1 MNIPACSA
9 RLARARPVS
18 MAAPMSPTAADLA
31 DSRAAARPRRPL
43 LRRQGRRSSDRMRS
57 GAGVPPLRATR
68 IAAANG
74 TVTETTPK
82 AQHQGEQGQA
92 EAPWSQ
98 YRSPRTAAAVGRES
112 HEGPD
117 VSAVGEVP
125 DAVDAGQAKPEAEHP
140 AEQSRHPR
148 HGWPRR
154 PRHWVVS
161 ANACSGHLL
170 LRLGQVLPPVSR
182 PQSVAR
188 WTPLCHFL
196 LLEKRAALPRPRFA
210 RPLLR

>member
-1 MNIPACSA
+1 MTRPV
-9 RLARARPVS
+9 RARPNTGPRGS
-18 MAAPMSPTAADLA
+18 AKPIHNANSNGSSTSA
-31 DSRAAARPRRPL
+31 SRAPARFRRH
-43 LRRQGRRSSDRMRS
+43 RSHPATSSATQTSRNRASS
-57 GAGVPPLRATR
+57 GTVVYAGVLEGPP
-68 IAAANG
+68 
-74 TVTETTPK
+74 
-82 AQHQGEQGQA
+82 
-92 EAPWSQ
+92 
-98 YRSPRTAAAVGRES
+98 AVGRES

-154 PRHWVVS
+154 PRHWVGS